1 MTLGL
6 GMDAGGTQTRWA
18 LARDG
23 EIVAEGEVPGMS
35 ALLLA
40 STDGRAR
47 LDATMKQIAA
57 AVLAIGRPGHV
68 EAGITGLAEG
78 DVAMCRI
85 IARPF
90 GLEPGA
96 VTIENDIVFAYRG
109 LFEPGEGHVVYA
121 GTGSVAAH
129 IDAQGVLHRA
139 GGRGSI
145 LDDGGGGFWIARE
158 ALRHI
163 WRNEDARPGAW
174 EESALAREVFARLGG
189 PDWALTRAAVYG
201 GDRGQ
206 VGRLALAVAATADT
220 DPVSRSILDNAGVEL
235 ARLANAMVQ
244 RFGLLPVA
252 LTGRAARM
260 HPAIG
265 DTMRKA
271 LLPGIGMTVRES
283 RAHHAAARLAASAGP
298 SATRARG

>member
-6 GMDAGGTQTRWA
+6 GIDAGGTQSRWA
-18 LARDG
+18 LAGDDG
-23 EIVAEGEVPGMS
+23 HIVAEGEVPGMS
-35 ALLLA
+35 ALLLT

-47 LDATMKQIAA
+47 LNATMAQIAG
-57 AVLAIGRPGHV
+57 AVLAAGRPRHV
-68 EAGITGLAEG
+68 QAGITGLAEG

-85 IARPF
+85 IAEPF
-90 GLEPGA
+90 ALAPAA

-129 IDAQGVLHRA
+129 IDASGELHRA

-163 WRNEDARPGAW
+163 WRNEDERPGVW
-174 EESALAREVFARLGG
+174 RDSPLARDVFARLGG
-189 PDWALTRAAVYG
+189 PDWHLTRSAVYG

-206 VGRLALAVAATADT
+206 VGRLALAVAATAES
-220 DPVSRSILDNAGVEL
+220 DPVSRDILVRAGVEL
-235 ARLANAMVQ
+235 ARLANAMVK

-252 LTGRAARM
+252 LTGRAAQM

-265 DTMRKA
+265 AAMRAA
-271 LLPGIGMTVRES
+271 LVPGVDLQVRES
-283 RAHHAAARLAASAGP
+283 RAHHAAARLAARTPG
-298 SATRARG
+298 

>member
-6 GMDAGGTQTRWA
+6 GIDAGGTLTRWA
-18 LARDG
+18 LARGG

-47 LDATMKQIAA
+47 LDATMKRIAG
-57 AVLAIGRPGHV
+57 AVLAVGRPSRV

-85 IARPF
+85 IAEP
-90 GLEPGA
+90 LALDPGA
-96 VTIENDIVFAYRG
+96 VTLENDIVFAYRG

-129 IDAQGVLHRA
+129 IDVHGTLHRA

-163 WRNEDARPGAW
+163 WRREDERPGAW
-174 EESALAREVFARLGG
+174 QESPLAREVFARLGG
-189 PDWALTRAAVYG
+189 ADWALTRAAVYG
-201 GDRGQ
+201 GDRGE
-206 VGRLALAVAATADT
+206 VGRLALAVAATAEA
-220 DPVSRSILDNAGVEL
+220 DPVSRAILDNAGVEL
-235 ARLANAMVQ
+235 VRLANAMVQ

-252 LTGRAARM
+252 LTGRASQL

-265 DTMRKA
+265 ESMRKA
-271 LLPGIGMTVRES
+271 LLHGIELQVRES
-283 RAHHAAARLAASAGP
+283 RAHYAAARLAARS
-298 SATRARG
+298 RA

>member
-6 GMDAGGTQTRWA
+6 GLDAGGTQTRWA

-23 EIVAEGEVPGMS
+23 EIVAEGQVPGMS

-47 LDATMKQIAA
+47 LHDTMARIASE
-57 AVLAIGRPGHV
+57 VLAVGRPDHV

-78 DVAMCRI
+78 DVAMSRI
-85 IARPF
+85 IAEPF
-90 GLEPGA
+90 ALKPRD

-109 LFEPGEGHVVYA
+109 LFEPGEGHVVYS

-129 IDAQGVLHRA
+129 IDAQGMLHRA

-158 ALRHI
+158 ALRYV
-163 WRNEDARPGAW
+163 WRNEDERPGAW
-174 EESALAREVFARLGG
+174 KESPLGRELFARLGG

-201 GDRGQ
+201 GDRGE
-206 VGRLALAVAATADT
+206 VGRLALAVAATAEA
-220 DPVSRSILDNAGVEL
+220 DPVSHAILVKAGLEL
-235 ARLANAMVQ
+235 ARLGNAMVV
-244 RFGLLPVA
+244 RFGPLPVA
-252 LTGRAARM
+252 LTGRASRV
-260 HPAIG
+260 HPAIEAS
-265 DTMRKA
+265 MREA
-271 LLPGIGMTVRES
+271 MLPEIDLQVRES
-283 RAHHAAARLAASAGP
+283 RAHHAAARLAA
-298 SATRARG
+298 RAKG